1 MKWILASLFL
11 VSSFAV
17 AQPAFAK
24 TLSRKTAADQSAISD
39 TVKKVREDD
48 DGIVILFEKTAGSY
62 YLRRDVPDFDAYKK
76 KLQDSLSSKK
86 PVSVTVDAT
95 QLNIL
100 EVK

>member
-1 MKWILASLFL
+1 MKWILASL
-11 VSSFAV
+11 VVISSSV
-17 AQPAFAK
+17 AFA
-24 TLSRKTAADQSAISD
+24 QSNISD

-48 DGIVILFEKTAGSY
+48 EGVVILFQKTTGSY
-62 YLRRDVPDFDAYKK
+62 YLRRDVPEFDAAKK

-86 PVSVTVDAT
+86 PVGVTVDAS

>member
-1 MKWILASLFL
+1 MFVISSIFVVQASE
-11 VSSFAV
+11 
-17 AQPAFAK
+17 AK
-24 TLSRKTAADQSAISD
+24 APVRKTAAEQSSISD

-62 YLRRDVPDFDAYKK
+62 YLRRDVAEFDACKK

-86 PVSVTVDAT
+86 PVSVTVDSS